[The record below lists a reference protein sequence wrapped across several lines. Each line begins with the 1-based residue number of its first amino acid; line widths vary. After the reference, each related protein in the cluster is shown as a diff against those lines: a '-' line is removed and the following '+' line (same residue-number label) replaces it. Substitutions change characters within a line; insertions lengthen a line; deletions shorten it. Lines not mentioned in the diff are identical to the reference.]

1 MYNWREIFE
10 RRLVIVPRGYV
21 AHPLYNSQET
31 LQLHEICAH
40 VMLRENI
47 MLRYMSEA
55 YAALVSWIVRH
66 HGELMFCDVAG
77 LDVLLENVVVL

>member
-1 MYNWREIFE
+1 M
-10 RRLVIVPRGYV
+10 VIVPRGCV
-21 AHPLYNSQET
+21 SHPLYNSQET
-31 LQLHEICAH
+31 LQLHEICSR

-47 MLRYMSEA
+47 MLRYTSEA

-77 LDVLLENVVVL
+77 VDVLLENVVVL